1 VNAFL
6 TRIEEMMVSKH
17 EGEGVIYSQKGGPL
31 GSLEIGKETIFRPLP
46 TISRLF
52 RNSKN
57 VKKMA
62 ARIPLVIRNNRC
74 SPTKATVI

>member
-6 TRIEEMMVSKH
+6 THIEEMMVSKH
-17 EGEGVIYSQKGGPL
+17 EGEGVIYGPKGGHIEVL
-31 GSLEIGKETIFRPLP
+31 QIGKETMFRPLP

-62 ARIPLVIRNNRC
+62 AKISLAIRHNRC